1 MEIFGNS
8 VLERRTVMNED
19 KMKFSKLGK
28 YSIHCIDPQAPVFE
42 ILESL
47 TKHGITLAV
56 MDQVFD

>member
-1 MEIFGNS
+1 
-8 VLERRTVMNED
+8 MNED